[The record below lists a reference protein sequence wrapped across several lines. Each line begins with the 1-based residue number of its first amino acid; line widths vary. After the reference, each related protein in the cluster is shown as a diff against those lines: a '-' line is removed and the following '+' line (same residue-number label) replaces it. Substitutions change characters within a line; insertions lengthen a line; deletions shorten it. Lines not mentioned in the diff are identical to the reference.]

1 MSSYFVAGLI
11 VVENIVALLFI
22 QKTLASR
29 YKHSLL
35 RIIACSIFNSAF
47 MSCFMFIFANPFSAV
62 YLIIMVLLIN
72 MNLFVLGKDT
82 WKARLYIFSVTFC
95 DYSCLYVFSLA
106 YLNFFFR
113 NIPDVSVHKY
123 YYSIAFPISTIVT
136 LLVLLLLLKIGRKVV
151 LMFKAITQAS
161 NHTFIVLVYNF
172 SVVIIMLFSA
182 FIMLPTMMDNY
193 ISENFTLIH
202 SIYEML
208 VATLLLV
215 VSFVVIYVQFGLEK
229 TIGHERA
236 FRSGIRKNTL
246 LTYSFN
252 ATKDLIDKK
261 TNIFKND
268 LWKGDKSYFKM
279 IRNFIVLCVH
289 PDDQSDFLEMSSQ
302 NYPWEALASY
312 NGNSITMRFRVSPRK
327 IIKSVN
333 LPEQVKAVVG
343 SSESKEWRWSELK
356 CVITRDSYSGDAL
369 VDMSFADVDD
379 EVLRDEQLRIAAS
392 LDLLTGIMNRGS
404 VEKSIRD
411 YLANGDC
418 EGALFIADLDHFK
431 EVNDT
436 LGHSKGDEL
445 LKETADLISS
455 LFKGGDIIGRLGGDE
470 FVIFCK
476 DTNNRAFL
484 AKRAQELNTKA
495 RKIYETQKGD
505 IYTSMS
511 IGIAMCPTDGTDF
524 ETLYH
529 HADIA
534 LYRVKAAGKNK
545 AYFYESDDILKIF
558 DFEKDG
564 LKLSIPQIDVQ
575 HKKLVDLTNEF
586 TRVISDAQ
594 DGWEQHVLN
603 VLNEMLVYAQVH
615 FSYEE
620 KIMRKVNF
628 EKFSEHKNKH
638 DDFVA
643 YCISSLSTVD
653 AIDFAD
659 ATNLLNF
666 LKNWLVTHIAVE
678 DRLYCEDFC
687 RYFKETEDNSGE

>member
-47 MSCFMFIFANPFSAV
+47 MSCFMFIFSNPFSAAH
-62 YLIIMVLLIN
+62 LIIMVLLIN

-505 IYTSMS
+505 IHTSMS

-638 DDFVA
+638 DEFVA

-678 DRLYCEDFC
+678 DRLYCENFR